1 MSFPTNIYNNK
12 DQLLSQIKII
22 NNLFD
27 DYNAEFLKEKYNFPL
42 LEENYRDGSWIG
54 LDLCLDD
61 PKFGEFIGNL
71 IKQGDK
77 ALANIGYPA
86 IESIKTC
93 VIIISESKSEFKK
106 SRHTDDTGGNR
117 NGFTLSYHWMGDENA
132 GGTVFYEDYESQEPI
147 YKIDFKPNRLAI
159 WPASIPHEGFSNDGY
174 SHNSKRVILT
184 LFTILKS
191 NPSDKII

>member
-1 MSFPTNIYNNK
+1 MSSPTNIYNNK

-22 NNLFD
+22 DNLFD
-27 DYNAEFLKEKYNFPL
+27 DYNAEFFKEKYNFPL

-93 VIIISESKSEFKK
+93 VIIISNSKSEFKK
-106 SRHTDDTGGNR
+106 SRHTDDT
-117 NGFTLSYHWMGDENA
+117 

-159 WPASIPHEGFSNDGY
+159 WPSSIPHEGFSNDGY